1 MGKRASVGGEG
12 AKKRLTQA
20 SANRLVT
27 DVSFIIERRQHEQQE
42 AEIKKIC
49 EQLRENPRLIPGV
62 ITLIECGGAG
72 YEDNLPRGI
81 GTQGNQGN
89 PQPRK
94 PVVRARSGEHYCG
107 PESSGVVGLLDGGVP
122 RTLGVV
128 RQPVHRRAAD
138 PGAARPQ
145 PQKASGQRLQNPG
158 GPRGRARPHGD
169 QRHEDCPSLEALPE
183 LRLQRRRPAQR
194 REFLERVGTGGV
206 SQQCRDPLPWDE
218 GTVCILGDRRHSAG
232 RPRDRAHGILRTGD
246 PVVLLVPAAGWALR
260 GRKTP
265 DIGRRKRSFPKPET
279 AN

>member
-72 YEDNLPRGI
+72 YEDNFPRGI
-81 GTQGNQGN
+81 GTQGT
-89 PQPRK
+89 R
-94 PVVRARSGEHYCG
+94 
-107 PESSGVVGLLDGGVP
+107 
-122 RTLGVV
+122 
-128 RQPVHRRAAD
+128 
-138 PGAARPQ
+138 
-145 PQKASGQRLQNPG
+145 
-158 GPRGRARPHGD
+158 
-169 QRHEDCPSLEALPE
+169 
-183 LRLQRRRPAQR
+183 
-194 REFLERVGTGGV
+194 
-206 SQQCRDPLPWDE
+206 
-218 GTVCILGDRRHSAG
+218 
-232 RPRDRAHGILRTGD
+232 D

-260 GRKTP
+260 GRQTP